1 MTRIMAWAPPTGRQL
16 AGLSAPPA
24 TFLGGVVGSPN
35 FAWYTPPV
43 PDRITLGSRP
53 FADSGLRF
61 TAPRCCRPRRTPA
74 APCTNGTAPAAPA
87 STDLMA
93 GLGIGLQCAL
103 HFFEVL
109 LAKVE
114 RVCLSAVDERYRI
127 RGADFAVFQ
136 VASNHYLRDPG
147 HY

>member
-1 MTRIMAWAPPTGRQL
+1 
-16 AGLSAPPA
+16 
-24 TFLGGVVGSPN
+24 
-35 FAWYTPPV
+35 
-43 PDRITLGSRP
+43 
-53 FADSGLRF
+53 
-61 TAPRCCRPRRTPA
+61 
-74 APCTNGTAPAAPA
+74 
-87 STDLMA
+87 
-93 GLGIGLQCAL
+93 
-103 HFFEVL
+103 VL